1 MSKNSHAG
9 LVRIIAN
16 IAIFLEFTS
25 EEPLDPDAAVEMME
39 QISAELQ
46 LFGVEDRKDII
57 KLFND
62 ISKEY
67 EGRESEFV
75 KELPNSLGLI

>member
-1 MSKNSHAG
+1 MSKNSYVS
-9 LVRIIAN
+9 LVRIIVN

-25 EEPLDPDAAVEMME
+25 EERLDPDTAVEMME

-46 LFGVEDRKDII
+46 LFGEDDKKKII

-67 EGRESEFV
+67 EGKESEFV
-75 KELPNSLGLI
+75 KELPNSLGII